1 MPPCKCHSVT
11 MEHKESPRYQ
21 IKRSSTAKVNGCSR
35 QWRPVDA
42 GKERKLPNEGN
53 IPLYNCTSMKLI
65 RNSRKT
71 AKVKLIVGICERGSN
86 IGRFPGILRADPIA
100 LSH

>member
-11 MEHKESPRYQ
+11 MERKKWTRYQ
-21 IKRSSTAKVNGCSR
+21 IKRFSTAKVNGCSR
-35 QWRPVDA
+35 QWQPVDA

-71 AKVKLIVGICERGSN
+71 AKVKLIVGICECGSS

-100 LSH
+100 LSY